1 MKFYTI
7 QWWCG
12 IQSGD
17 VSDPIDAFLQYL
29 DSIRDQLPQDLLVLQ
44 DAVSV
49 HDANLHLLSH
59 GSAAATLT
67 LTLHGDDG
75 SGGLRVFTLLYG
87 GVASHRLISDPD
99 FGLPGPNGFGDL
111 GYDEP
116 DVLADGLFQHRL
128 LFSSGIEL
136 QVDFA
141 SFKLEYQ
148 DHRPS

>member
-1 MKFYTI
+1 MKFFTI
-7 QWWCG
+7 EWWRR

-17 VSDPIDAFLQYL
+17 VSDPMDAFRQHL
-29 DSIRDQLPQDLLVLQ
+29 DSIRDKLPPDLLVLQ
-44 DAVSV
+44 HAVSL

-59 GSAAATLT
+59 DSTAATLT

-75 SGGLRVFTLLYG
+75 SGGLRVFKLLYG
-87 GVASHRLISDPD
+87 GVVSHRFTSDPD
-99 FGLPGPNGFGDL
+99 VALPGPRGFGDL

-116 DVLADGLFQHRL
+116 DVLTDGLFQHRL

-141 SFKLEYQ
+141 DFKLEYR
-148 DHRPS
+148 DHRDG